1 MQEFYLRVLFS
12 SESPENNLISLEM
25 NAIMFL
31 MSDLTKQKTI
41 KYYNN
46 VIIQEIFIY
55 ILGKIYV

>member
-1 MQEFYLRVLFS
+1 
-12 SESPENNLISLEM
+12 M

-31 MSDLTKQKTI
+31 MSDLTKQQTI

>member
-1 MQEFYLRVLFS
+1 
-12 SESPENNLISLEM
+12 
-25 NAIMFL
+25 
-31 MSDLTKQKTI
+31 MSDLTEQQTI

>member
-31 MSDLTKQKTI
+31 MSDLTKQQTI